1 MTARFYDL
9 FAIEIADECLRI
21 EFQFRSATPDMSTT
35 AAAGLLVSI
44 RIEILF
50 RERIHCNWT
59 PGQP

>member
-50 RERIHCNWT
+50 RERIHCN
-59 PGQP
+59 